1 MEFTFENL
9 TTTVFD
15 LFGAGTETTSTT
27 LRYGLLLLLKHPDV
41 TGMVHGEL
49 GDCRRD
55 IGKRLGVFSIL
66 LLLVQFS
73 SVVQSYP
80 TPCDPMNCS
89 TSGLRVHHQRPEFT
103 QTHQVGDAMKPA
115 HPLLSPSPATK
126 PSQHQGLFQWVNSL
140 HEVAQVL
147 EFQLQHQPFQ

>member
-9 TTTVFD
+9 TATIFD

-27 LRYGLLLLLKHPDV
+27 LRYGLLLLLKHPEV

-66 LLLVQFS
+66 FLLVQFS

-80 TPCDPMNCS
+80 TPCDPMNCIMP
-89 TSGLRVHHQRPEFT
+89 GLPVHLQRLEFT
-103 QTHQVGDAMKPA
+103 QTHVHRVGDAMKPA
-115 HPLLSPSPATK
+115 YPLLSPSPPATK
-126 PSQHQGLFQWVNSL
+126 PSQLQGLFQ
-140 HEVAQVL
+140 
-147 EFQLQHQPFQ
+147 

>member
-9 TTTVFD
+9 TATIFD

-27 LRYGLLLLLKHPDV
+27 LRYGLLLLLKHPEV

-66 LLLVQFS
+66 FLLVQFS

-89 TSGLRVHHQRPEFT
+89 MPGLPVHHQRPEFT
-103 QTHQVGDAMKPA
+103 QTHVHRVGDAMKPA
-115 HPLLSPSPATK
+115 HPLLSPSPPATK
-126 PSQHQGLFQWVNSL
+126 PSQLQGLFQ
-140 HEVAQVL
+140 
-147 EFQLQHQPFQ
+147 